1 MKKIFFSFVLMM
13 VSIIGYSTT
22 WVVSNSGFDFEPA
35 TITIS
40 LGDSVLFTVSGI
52 HKPIEVSEATWNA
65 NGNSPITGFN
75 LPFGGGLL
83 LPEQL
88 TEGTHFYVCQPH
100 ASSGMKGKIIVEN
113 TTSIAPQP
121 YDADISIFPNP
132 SGGHVQ
138 VLMKSS
144 TGRSHFDL
152 EIFDMHGTQVHA
164 ARNLEQESLIELYL
178 GELGTGVYFVRLDDG
193 AHSYIRRM
201 VVQ

>member
-1 MKKIFFSFVLMM
+1 MKKFVLSMAIM
-13 VSIIGYSTT
+13 TVVLTGYATT
-22 WVVSNSGFDFEPA
+22 WVVSNSGFNFEPT

-40 LGDSVLFTVSGI
+40 LGDSVRFTVNNI

-83 LPEQL
+83 LPAQL

-100 ASSGMKGKIIVEN
+100 ASSGMKGRIIVEN

-121 YDADISIFPNP
+121 YDADISIYPNP
-132 SGGHVQ
+132 SSGNFQLQ
-138 VLMKSS
+138 VKNNSGQS
-144 TGRSHFDL
+144 TFNL
-152 EIFDMHGTQVHA
+152 EIFDLHGRKVHA
-164 ARNLEQESLIELYL
+164 ARNLEQETLIELFL
-178 GELGTGVYFVRLDDG
+178 SELGKGVYFIKMDDG
-193 AHSYIRRM
+193 THTYVRKM